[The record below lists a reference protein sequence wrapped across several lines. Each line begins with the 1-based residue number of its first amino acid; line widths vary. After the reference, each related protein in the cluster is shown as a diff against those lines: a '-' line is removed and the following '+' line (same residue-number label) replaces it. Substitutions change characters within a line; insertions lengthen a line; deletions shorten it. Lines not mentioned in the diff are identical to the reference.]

1 MRKKTS
7 ACLET
12 AERQRHRLVEE
23 NEEGTVVE
31 GILEIEPLKV
41 EGFDRQRDAGPP
53 SGERT

>member
-31 GILEIEPLKV
+31 GILEIGPLKV
-41 EGFDRQRDAGPP
+41 GGFDRQRDAGPP